1 MDRRTPAEH
10 GWPERNCAR
19 LVFILTLFAFGLW
32 RRPRR
37 RGFMNRFG
45 FRLDGS
51 SREGRFYL
59 GGRRLLGYTSPPF
72 RPGVGRSGAIF
83 SFPVRR
89 PRLALL
95 LLLNG
100 RTGAVAVGREG
111 GMGLTTVV
119 AAQLIGFVF
128 FDRT

>member
-1 MDRRTPAEH
+1 
-10 GWPERNCAR
+10 
-19 LVFILTLFAFGLW
+19 
-32 RRPRR
+32 
-37 RGFMNRFG
+37 MNRFG

-51 SREGRFYL
+51 SREGRFASA
-59 GGRRLLGYTSPPF
+59 GGGCWVTRAAPF
-72 RPGVGRSGAIF
+72 RPRVGRSGAIF